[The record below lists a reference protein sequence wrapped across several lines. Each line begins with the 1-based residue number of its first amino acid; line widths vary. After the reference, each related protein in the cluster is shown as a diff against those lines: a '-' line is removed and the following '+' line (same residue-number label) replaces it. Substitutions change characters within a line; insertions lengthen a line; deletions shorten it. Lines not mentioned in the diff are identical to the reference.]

1 MDIIKEHE
9 TNEQQPFPLGL
20 PGTTAKYYYTQKK
33 DVLQTTVRTL
43 ILTLGKVEE
52 ARKTKHQWLH
62 LQTKKQMKKD

>member
-33 DVLQTTVRTL
+33 DVLHIDV
-43 ILTLGKVEE
+43 
-52 ARKTKHQWLH
+52 WLK
-62 LQTKKQMKKD
+62 LQKYRHHPL